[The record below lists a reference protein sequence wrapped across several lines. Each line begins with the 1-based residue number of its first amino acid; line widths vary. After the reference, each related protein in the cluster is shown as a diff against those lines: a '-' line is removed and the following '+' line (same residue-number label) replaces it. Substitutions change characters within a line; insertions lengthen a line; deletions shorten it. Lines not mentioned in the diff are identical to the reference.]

1 MKIYRSQG
9 TTNLIAILDC
19 IYNDEYASI
28 RLMQNRLLKL
38 KHGDPISQDIVD
50 NIFGKWAN
58 NTPDPENP
66 RHVISHICAF
76 LKTEMFR

>member
-1 MKIYRSQG
+1 MIVYRSQG

-19 IYNDEYASI
+19 IYNDEYTSV
-28 RLMQNRLLKL
+28 RNMQNRLLKL
-38 KHGDPISQDIVD
+38 NHGDSISQNTVD

-58 NTPDPENP
+58 YTPDPGNP
-66 RHVISHICAF
+66 RHVISYICAF